1 MSKFEHS
8 GGETERDELKVNKS
22 YKDTAKK
29 KMKKK
34 KKLNSPQERERKAL
48 GKCND
53 KQKNPPTQKKT
64 LRLAGA
70 SK

>member
-29 KMKKK
+29 KNEKEKKAELTSRKRK
-34 KKLNSPQERERKAL
+34 KGT
-48 GKCND
+48 GKM
-53 KQKNPPTQKKT
+53 Q
-64 LRLAGA
+64 
-70 SK
+70 